1 MQTSRILGGSN
12 IREEEH
18 KKLKKYQGLR
28 AELEK
33 MWRVKATV
41 VPVVI
46 LALDAV
52 TNKPGEW
59 LQQILEEHLRSL
71 SRRTQQS

>member
-1 MQTSRILGGSN
+1 MQTSRILSGSN

-18 KKLKKYQGLR
+18 KKLKKYQR
-28 AELEK
+28 EAELEK

-46 LALDAV
+46 LALD
-52 TNKPGEW
+52 PGEW

-71 SRRTQQS
+71 FRRTQQS